1 MYSGPFLLW
10 GSSSAHA
17 GKATACNDVLL
28 HALLQM
34 LSYHATFSDVVVC
47 KCDVSEFQ
55 SDALKRWSLLR
66 SVVEAGT
73 DELMY
78 EDN

>member
-1 MYSGPFLLW
+1 MQEKGYCM
-10 GSSSAHA
+10 H
-17 GKATACNDVLL
+17 DDLL

-47 KCDVSEFQ
+47 KCDVSELQ
-55 SDALKRWSLLR
+55 SNALKRWPLLR

-73 DELMY
+73 DEL
-78 EDN
+78 NKINV